1 MEHEHEH
8 EHEHLRP
15 APRRALTPPTR
26 GARQPKECDQAL
38 TPAARAL
45 CARQARHMTR
55 RSTAQAARSDA
66 APDSG
71 GRTD

>member
-8 EHEHLRP
+8 PRP
-15 APRRALTPPTR
+15 ASRRALTPPTR
-26 GARQPKECDQAL
+26 GARQPEECGSAL

-45 CARQARHMTR
+45 YARRVRPMTR

>member
-1 MEHEHEH
+1 MEHKHEH
-8 EHEHLRP
+8 PRP
-15 APRRALTPPTR
+15 APRRALTPPTC
-26 GARQPKECDQAL
+26 GARPPEEDDPAL

-45 CARQARHMTR
+45 YARQARPMTR
-55 RSTAQAARSDA
+55 RSTAQAVRADA